1 MAVHKSVWTVIKQ
14 TFSEFLEDDCFQM
27 AGALA
32 YYTVF
37 SLPPLLVL
45 VIIIAGVAFGRQAV
59 EGHLEQEIASLI
71 GSEAAVQVQTMV
83 SNASERLQSGNGLF
97 PTVFGAAA
105 LIFGATGAFAQLQK
119 ALNRAWEVRPSP
131 ERAGILTFLIKRLL
145 SFGMILGTGFL
156 LLVSLMLSAAIS
168 AFGNRVQNYLP
179 ATPVELPTA
188 LDFVLSI
195 SVITVL
201 FAAIFRILPDA
212 RIKWSDVWTGAGVTA
227 ALFVIGKLV
236 IGIYIGRSN
245 PGSMFG
251 AAGSLV
257 LVLLWIYYSSIMLLL
272 GAEFTQVWARRYGKQ
287 IQPSK
292 GATRMVRTTHDL
304 DSGENPDPNAS
315 SSEQER

>member
-14 TFSEFLEDDCFQM
+14 TFSEFLEDDCLQM

-45 VIIIAGVAFGRQAV
+45 VIIVAGVAFGRQAV
-59 EGHLEQEIASLI
+59 EGHLEQEIASLV

-83 SNASERLQSGNGLF
+83 SSTSERLQSGDGLI
-97 PTVFGAAA
+97 PTVLGAAA
-105 LIFGATGAFAQLQK
+105 VIFGATGAFAQLQK

-131 ERAGILTFLIKRLL
+131 ERPGIITFLIKRLL

-156 LLVSLMLSAAIS
+156 LLVSLLLSAAIS
-168 AFGNRVQNYLP
+168 AFGNRVQDYLP
-179 ATPVELPTA
+179 DAPVDIPTV
-188 LDFVLSI
+188 LDFSLSI
-195 SVITVL
+195 VVITVL
-201 FAAIFRILPDA
+201 FAAIFKVLPDA
-212 RIKWSDVWTGAGVTA
+212 RIKWRDVWTGAGVTA
-227 ALFVIGKLV
+227 ALFVIGKVV
-236 IGIYIGRSN
+236 IGVYIGRSN

-287 IQPSK
+287 IQPSE
-292 GATRMVRTTHDL
+292 GATRIVRTTHDL
-304 DSGENPDPNAS
+304 GSAENPDPNGPS
-315 SSEQER
+315 SRQER